1 MKVAVTGV
9 GGTVGQS
16 IMKALSISNLKVDVV
31 PIDVQ
36 PYSAGLFMGEEGMVL
51 PKPEDAGALDVWEHR
66 LGQCGVDT
74 LIPGSDH
81 DLLPLSSVRE
91 DWEARNLC
99 NVLVSDRSLIQ
110 VCRDKALTGQTLEKA
125 GIPAPKATWGLST
138 EDACS
143 WAASNGYPVVIKP
156 RDGSA
161 SRMVNIV
168 QDEEEFRFFYP
179 RTTNPMVQ
187 EYLTCNGEVEEYTCA
202 VFVNRD
208 GHPVSTFMARRELSG
223 GTTYRAEIGFWP
235 SIHEQL
241 LTIGSALRPRGVL
254 NVQLRMTAS
263 GPVPFELNIRCS
275 ATTGIRAYYGYNEPE
290 MLLRHYVLG
299 EELETPKTRPGYVFR
314 YWNEVFLEVPTASE
328 IEDAATE
335 IKGDVLAW
343 P

>member
-16 IMKALSISNLKVDVV
+16 IMKALSISDLAVDVV
-31 PIDVQ
+31 PVDVQ
-36 PYSAGLFMGEEGMVL
+36 PYSAGLFMSEEAMLL
-51 PKPEDAGALDVWEHR
+51 PKPEEAGALDHWEQR
-66 LGQCGVDT
+66 LGQCGVDV

-81 DLLPLSSVRE
+81 DLLPLSSIRE

-99 NVLVSDRSLIQ
+99 TVLVSDQSL
-110 VCRDKALTGQTLEKA
+110 VRACRDKALTGQALEDA
-125 GIPAPKATWGLST
+125 GIPAPKSAWDISI

-168 QDEEEFRFFYP
+168 HNQEELRFFYP
-179 RTTNPMVQ
+179 RTANPMLQ
-187 EYLTCNGEVEEYTCA
+187 EYLTCEGEVEEYTCA

-208 GHPVSTFMARRELSG
+208 GHPVGTFMARRELSG

-241 LTIGSALRPRGVL
+241 LAIGSALRPRGVL
-254 NVQLRMTAS
+254 NVQLRMTPR

-275 ATTGIRAYYGYNEPE
+275 ATTSIRAYFGYNEPE

-299 EELETPKTRPGYVFR
+299 EELEAPQARTGYVFR
-314 YWNEVFLEVPTASE
+314 YWNEVFVEGKTAADIEVAE
-328 IEDAATE
+328 IGV
-335 IKGDVLAW
+335 KGKVLAW